1 MNKTSTNTNNKNSD
15 KNKNTFLV
23 HRSCDLKTS
32 VKIDITG
39 IYGRIIT
46 TTTTTNKNRNRNRNR
61 NKNIS
66 ETKNNINNDHH
77 QSLNDNN
84 NTNNYDDGVKE
95 LRVLLSILC
104 INQQQTTNIE
114 KDNKRDKQ
122 QQQQQQTTSMITMTA
137 ASYTRTSSYEKGVST
152 FNETIEFPVKVK
164 DLPLQSVLEFAIY
177 DGSILSSSSPN
188 KNANMLEK
196 AGLLGFGRIKLFD
209 EYGKFVQGQ
218 KQLPLTLLSDE
229 NDFNN
234 NNSSSSSTTLD
245 IINSNATPLASN
257 NNNNDEHQR
266 QKQQQQQ
273 ELIFTEE
280 LERFEEQLG
289 SYERGE
295 IPQVSW
301 LDKMT
306 FSRIQEMRKARLEEL
321 EEMTGYVELHVE
333 FPTYALPIVF
343 AEVMQ
348 QQDNFI
354 NQQGGGG
361 GRKLLRQ
368 NTMLTRR
375 EKNWD
380 NLVWLIDEE
389 TGIETQN
396 PSEIM
401 HYELT
406 RSHGREVVDK
416 DLKPNAEEHS
426 RLSIAMSSPSTRKMD
441 LETQNLLW
449 KFRYSLSS
457 DPRALTKFLKSVDWS
472 DKDETKAAIGLMHQW
487 TPIGPAAALE
497 LLTPHFKNSDVRSY
511 AVAVLSRA
519 DDDEILVYLL
529 QLVQALRYEAS
540 DDSFLSRFLIS
551 RALSNEVLANFF
563 YWFLVVG
570 FENPSFE
577 RRAMATHQMFEQA
590 CHDLG
595 PDGTQ
600 QWIALKRQGVLIE
613 RLTSITVDILNLRGA
628 RKVERLRAILTGQ
641 GIGTELTYFTHNIPH
656 LLDPLISLTGI
667 NAEES
672 FVFKS
677 ALSPLK
683 LAFRDVN
690 GTTQNVI
697 FKRGDD
703 CRQDQLCVQLIS
715 LIDKLWKREN
725 LDLQLTTYRVLAT
738 STEIG
743 LIEFVKSSAIAD
755 ILKEHDSLRSYIAIH
770 NPDPNGPSG
779 CTSKSMQNFVK
790 SCAGYSVITYLLG
803 VGDRHLDNLMLTKD
817 GKLFHIDFGYMM
829 GRDPKISP
837 PSIKISKEMVDC
849 LGEFMDDYKRYCIEA
864 YNLLRKPN
872 CVTLIL
878 NLFELMADSD
888 LPDLRGDAGSKLEAK
903 FAIDLDDEAAS
914 MHFIGEIQRSMNA
927 LFDPLFERI
936 HAVAQRMR

>member
-1 MNKTSTNTNNKNSD
+1 MSTIVT
-15 KNKNTFLV
+15 
-23 HRSCDLKTS
+23 
-32 VKIDITG
+32 IDVSG
-39 IYGRIIT
+39 LHGRF
-46 TTTTTNKNRNRNRNR
+46 
-61 NKNIS
+61 
-66 ETKNNINNDHH
+66 
-77 QSLNDNN
+77 
-84 NTNNYDDGVKE
+84 
-95 LRVLLSILC
+95 
-104 INQQQTTNIE
+104 
-114 KDNKRDKQ
+114 
-122 QQQQQQTTSMITMTA
+122 A
-137 ASYTRTSSYEKGVST
+137 ASEGEKKEVLVGVR
-152 FNETIEFPVKVK
+152 
-164 DLPLQSVLEFAIY
+164 
-177 DGSILSSSSPN
+177 ILSSSATNSNSNNQENFTELTTSTSTRTSLYQNGCAIFQETIGFPMKVNDLPSDSVLELSLVDCNHHNQKSRTQPRIGEKQPNRGAGGGTRTRN
-188 KNANMLEK
+188 KNNERDLSVIGYA
-196 AGLLGFGRIKLFD
+196 RIRLFD
-209 EYGKFVQGQ
+209 EATGKLVQGQ
-218 KQLPLTLLSDE
+218 KRLPLQL
-229 NDFNN
+229 
-234 NNSSSSSTTLD
+234 SSSSSSSPSSSSRTSELFNAGGETNTNISSSPQEESTT
-245 IINSNATPLASN
+245 
-257 NNNNDEHQR
+257 E
-266 QKQQQQQ
+266 K
-273 ELIFTEE
+273 ELIVLTEE
-280 LERFEEQLG
+280 LERFEEML
-289 SYERGE
+289 SKYERGE
-295 IPQVSW
+295 VPHVSW

-321 EEMTGYVELHVE
+321 EEMSGYVELHVE
-333 FPTYALPIVF
+333 FPTYALPIIF
-343 AEVMQ
+343 SEEVVS
-348 QQDNFI
+348 DSVNKS
-354 NQQGGGG
+354 
-361 GRKLLRQ
+361 RK
-368 NTMLTRR
+368 
-375 EKNWD
+375 KNWES
-380 NLVWLIDEE
+380 LVWLIDEE
-389 TGIETQN
+389 IAIETQN

-416 DLKPNAEEHS
+416 DLKPNAEEKA
-426 RLSIAMSSPSTRKMD
+426 RLAIAMSSPITRKMD
-441 LETQNLLW
+441 MDTQNLLW

-457 DPRALTKFLKSVDWS
+457 DPRALTKFLKSVDWN

-497 LLTPHFKNSDVRSY
+497 LLTPHFKNIDVRSY
-511 AVAVLSRA
+511 AVGVLSRA
-519 DDDEILVYLL
+519 EDDEILVYLL
-529 QLVQALRYEAS
+529 QLVQALRYEPS
-540 DDSFLSRFLIS
+540 DDSVLSRFLIS
-551 RALSNEVLANFF
+551 RALKNEVLASFL

-595 PDGTQ
+595 PKGTQ

-628 RKVERLRAILTGQ
+628 RKVERLRAILNGQ

-667 NAEES
+667 NSEES

-683 LAFRDVN
+683 LAFRDIN
-690 GTTQNVI
+690 DETQNVI

-703 CRQDQLCVQLIS
+703 CRQDQLCVQLIQ

-725 LDLQLTTYRVLAT
+725 LDLRLTTYRVLAT

-755 ILKEHDSLRSYIAIH
+755 ILKEHDSLRAYIAIH
-770 NPDPNGPSG
+770 NPDPKGPGG
-779 CTSKSMQNFVK
+779 CTMQSMQNFVK

-849 LGEFMDDYKRYCIEA
+849 LGEFMDDYKRYCVEA
-864 YNLLRKPN
+864 YNLLRKPH

-888 LPDLRGDAGSKLEAK
+888 LPDLRGDAGAKLEAK
-903 FAIDLDDEAAS
+903 FAIDLDDEAAGT
-914 MHFIGEIQRSMNA
+914 HFIQEIQRSMNA